1 MNNEKDIIM
10 HTTQSL
16 EDVLNRLIANPR
28 NPMVIKDMYIGKFI
42 LHSYY
47 STPDKILY
55 PESFNSLAR
64 NFEDSFRTSIH
75 HIGFS
80 PPSITYVM
88 STDSNFKNIIASL
101 CLTKISSGCPIP
113 ENYICPE
120 SWYLFNVC
128 TYSPYRRKGFM
139 SYLLTSAFTDLK
151 VYISSPP
158 FKIYLLVDYNNKPA
172 KNLYIKLGFQVI
184 GTTFQQGS
192 ISEIMK
198 LDIS

>member
-1 MNNEKDIIM
+1 M
-10 HTTQSL
+10 S
-16 EDVLNRLIANPR
+16 NPR
-28 NPMVIKDMYIGKFI
+28 YPMVIGDMYIGKFI

-47 STPDKILY
+47 CTPDKILY
-55 PESFNSLAR
+55 AESFNSLSR
-64 NFEDSFRTSIH
+64 NFVDSFKISID

-88 STDSNFKNIIASL
+88 ATDSNFKNIIASL
-101 CLTKISSGCPIP
+101 CLAKISYGCPIP
-113 ENYICPE
+113 ENYICPG

-128 TYSPYRRKGFM
+128 TYSPYRGKGFM
-139 SYLLTSAFTDLK
+139 KYLLTAALTDLK

-158 FKIYLLVDYNNKPA
+158 FKIYLLVDCNNKPA

-198 LDIS
+198 LDIF